1 MLFPDTREALNSF
14 TPIGLNEMDQVSFM
28 NRTDLKFVLS
38 AGRVTDLLTSLDRG
52 YKILEINNERL
63 YSYCTTYLDTS
74 DFMFFNQHLTGKLER
89 NKVRFRK
96 YESTGI
102 TFLEVKRTTNKN
114 RTIKWRIENKL
125 SSDSLCD
132 NKATEFISMY
142 VPQVS
147 LFLKPVLISRF
158 KRATFVGSDMKERV
172 TIDYDLCFADTKG
185 NNIEMPSIAI
195 VELKKDRI
203 NYSSLMA
210 KRLKEMSVRSTSFSK
225 YCVGASLLHNP
236 PRTNLIKSKLLLIK
250 KIENE
255 YSSHISV

>member
-1 MLFPDTREALNSF
+1 MLIQNTREVLNSF
-14 TPIGLNEMDQVSFM
+14 IPIGLNEMDQVSFM

-74 DFMFFNQHLTGKLER
+74 DYLFFNQHLTGKLER

-125 SSDSLCD
+125 TVKD
-132 NKATEFISMY
+132 KAPNFLNFIY
-142 VPQVS
+142 FDVLEQA
-147 LFLKPVLISRF
+147 KPEAVKLI
-158 KRATFVGSDMKERV
+158 
-172 TIDYDLCFADTKG
+172 
-185 NNIEMPSIAI
+185 
-195 VELKKDRI
+195 
-203 NYSSLMA
+203 
-210 KRLKEMSVRSTSFSK
+210 
-225 YCVGASLLHNP
+225 H
-236 PRTNLIKSKLLLIK
+236 
-250 KIENE
+250 
-255 YSSHISV
+255 